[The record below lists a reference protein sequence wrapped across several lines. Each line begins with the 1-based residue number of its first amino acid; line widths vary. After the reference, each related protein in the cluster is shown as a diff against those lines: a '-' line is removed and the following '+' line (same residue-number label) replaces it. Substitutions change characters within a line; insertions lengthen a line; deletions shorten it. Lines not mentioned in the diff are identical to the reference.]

1 MRQSGFVAL
10 NGYQT
15 WQALAL
21 TIFCPALQPK
31 ALAKSALF
39 CTEPLVLYWPGECGS
54 VLANRR
60 ELSGVE
66 FWHQTW
72 AKPIKKRCS
81 AVKPSFS
88 CAVLASLAMA
98 LRKAINA
105 MCRPPLSAVFSPRVN
120 LPLRC
125 KSSTATKELYSSAT
139 QVVRLSNSCRSAA
152 VHQLV

>member
-39 CTEPLVLYWPGECGS
+39 CTEPLVLYWPGECES

-60 ELSGVE
+60 ELSGFLIDTKDGDGGGVLIRGEQE
-66 FWHQTW
+66 F
-72 AKPIKKRCS
+72 AARIDGEIARS
-81 AVKPSFS
+81 
-88 CAVLASLAMA
+88 LASGRLMSRRRQLA
-98 LRKAINA
+98 
-105 MCRPPLSAVFSPRVN
+105 SD
-120 LPLRC
+120 
-125 KSSTATKELYSSAT
+125 
-139 QVVRLSNSCRSAA
+139 
-152 VHQLV
+152 